1 MLVNIPYMEHMGYM
15 YIYIYEYGV
24 DEGKMRPPINSR
36 IANSSISKH
45 PILSEFE
52 RQIMVYLL
60 VRKIHHTIDVIVI
73 STKNRGDI
81 QELGIFF

>member
-1 MLVNIPYMEHMGYM
+1 M

-60 VRKIHHTIDVIVI
+60 VR
-73 STKNRGDI
+73 
-81 QELGIFF
+81 

>member
-1 MLVNIPYMEHMGYM
+1 MLVKIPYMEHMGYV
-15 YIYIYEYGV
+15 YIYEYGV

-60 VRKIHHTIDVIVI
+60 VR
-73 STKNRGDI
+73 
-81 QELGIFF
+81 